1 MSTVFR
7 VFIIISYYVY
17 SINRIEINLKD
28 TRMSAFVFSN
38 FRNFVMMDV
47 TLQVYHQSYGLRK
60 KSDRR

>member
-47 TLQVYHQSYGLRK
+47 TLQVYNQSYGLRK

>member
-1 MSTVFR
+1 MSIQRILMSTVFR

-28 TRMSAFVFSN
+28 TRMSAYVFSN

-47 TLQVYHQSYGLRK
+47 TFQV
-60 KSDRR
+60 